1 MREEPRLTI
10 AAVLPPILLAALA
23 LAAPRLGASAY
34 LQILIYY
41 FAYYL
46 TLGQAWNLMSGL
58 TGYVSFAHGALAGI
72 GAYATVMAL
81 NADWPLA
88 LGLLMGPAVAVAA
101 SLLIGAT
108 SLRLRGVP
116 FTFATLFFQ
125 ELALL
130 AVRKIPATGGPG
142 GLALQDILPIWLP
155 QALMIL
161 LACVA
166 TLLMA
171 GVRQSRLGI
180 RLMAIKGDETAA
192 LSLGVPTGRLKLA
205 IFCLSAAV
213 AGAAGAIHGLFT
225 ASLYPDVV
233 FNVDVSLTSLAA
245 PLIGGVA
252 TAAGPALGALLYVGM
267 GELLEIFA
275 PGLHTAVIG
284 LLLLLVILF
293 MPAGIG
299 PFVAARLR
307 TQPRPTSA
315 PGSAVHKVAE

>member
-1 MREEPRLTI
+1 
-10 AAVLPPILLAALA
+10 
-23 LAAPRLGASAY
+23 
-34 LQILIYY
+34 
-41 FAYYL
+41 
-46 TLGQAWNLMSGL
+46 
-58 TGYVSFAHGALAGI
+58 
-72 GAYATVMAL
+72 
-81 NADWPLA
+81 
-88 LGLLMGPAVAVAA
+88 
-101 SLLIGAT
+101 
-108 SLRLRGVP
+108 
-116 FTFATLFFQ
+116 
-125 ELALL
+125 
-130 AVRKIPATGGPG
+130 VRKIPATGGPG

-180 RLMAIKGDETAA
+180 RLLAIKGDETAA
-192 LSLGVPTGRLKLA
+192 LSLGLPTGRLKLA